1 MPFGMGNM
9 LSKLGYSTR
18 AYHNHDYKYY
28 KRHISHPNMGY
39 DYKGV
44 GNGLEVKKV
53 WPESDLEM
61 MQVTIPE
68 FINDIPF
75 HTYYMTVS
83 GHLRYTFIGNSMSS
97 KNREFVKDLPYSEA
111 VRAYL
116 ACNIE
121 LDRAMQHLLEQ
132 LEQAG
137 IADDTVIVLSGDHYP
152 YGLTYEEQCEIAG
165 HEIEKNFELYKSS
178 LIIWS
183 GSMTEP
189 IVIDKPCSALDILP
203 TISNLMGI
211 EYDSRLLM
219 GRDILSESDPLV
231 IFSNR
236 SWITDVA
243 RYNSVTDTLVVNE
256 GASVE
261 DGYARKILKIVN
273 DKFKYSAKI
282 LEEDYYAHVFKD
294 PS

>member
-1 MPFGMGNM
+1 
-9 LSKLGYSTR
+9 
-18 AYHNHDYKYY
+18 
-28 KRHISHPNMGY
+28 
-39 DYKGV
+39 
-44 GNGLEVKKV
+44 
-53 WPESDLEM
+53 
-61 MQVTIPE
+61 
-68 FINDIPF
+68 
-75 HTYYMTVS
+75 
-83 GHLRYTFIGNSMSS
+83 
-97 KNREFVKDLPYSEA
+97 
-111 VRAYL
+111 
-116 ACNIE
+116 
-121 LDRAMQHLLEQ
+121 
-132 LEQAG
+132 
-137 IADDTVIVLSGDHYP
+137 
-152 YGLTYEEQCEIAG
+152 
-165 HEIEKNFELYKSS
+165 
-178 LIIWS
+178 
-183 GSMTEP
+183 MTEP